1 MSKFLVSYKVVE
13 NGRTIRQ
20 ADRTI
25 TTKNEFPSSEELEG
39 LRREIKDLE
48 SKKAEVVFIS
58 TSKLSD
64 K

>member
-25 TTKNEFPSSEELEG
+25 TTKNEF
-39 LRREIKDLE
+39 LE